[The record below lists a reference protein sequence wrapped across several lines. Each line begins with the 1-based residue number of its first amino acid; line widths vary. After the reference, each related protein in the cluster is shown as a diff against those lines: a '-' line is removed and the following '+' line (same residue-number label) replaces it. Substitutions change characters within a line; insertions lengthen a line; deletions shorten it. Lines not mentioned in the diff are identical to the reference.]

1 MLLESEQEKGEQKLF
16 NKTEKN
22 LGGFNMKGKI
32 LTLLTLLLPA
42 LSFADEAK
50 LDTGDTAWMIV
61 STALVVLMSI
71 GGLTLFYGGMT
82 RRKNIVNTVMMV
94 LMAYCF
100 AIVVWFLW
108 AYSLAFTDGE
118 GSIYAIIGDLSKF
131 LMNGVD
137 YKALSGTYPEWVF
150 AAFQSTFAAITVA
163 LISGAV
169 IERLKFSTWIIF
181 VILWVTF
188 VYAPIAHVVW
198 GGGFL
203 FDLGALDFAGGTVVH
218 INAGVAGLVLAIL
231 VGKRKDFNKA
241 AILPSSVVLTSLG
254 AALLW
259 FGWFG
264 FNAGSAFGANEV
276 AGVALLTTNLA
287 TAMAAISWV
296 MIEWIVAKKPTLLGA
311 ASGAIA
317 GLVAITPAAGFVN
330 ATGAIIIGLVA
341 GIVAWFGVAVLKK
354 IFGYD
359 DSLDAFGIHGLAGMW
374 GALATGFFALQSL
387 AWDGSPLQNGDRM
400 GQIIVQVESIAFTII
415 YTAIVTAVVYFI
427 ASIVTGGGRVDDET
441 ETMGLDEA
449 THGERGFNL

>member
-1 MLLESEQEKGEQKLF
+1 MLKLYKT
-16 NKTEKN
+16 NTEKN
-22 LGGFNMKGKI
+22 YKGGLKMRSKI
-32 LTLLTLLLPA
+32 WAFLALLLPFV
-42 LSFADEAK
+42 SFADEAK
-50 LDTGDTAWMIV
+50 LDTGDTAWMITA
-61 STALVVLMSI
+61 TALVVLMSI

-82 RRKNIVNTVMMV
+82 RAKNIVNTVMMV
-94 LMAYCF
+94 FMAYAV

-118 GSIYAIIGDLSKF
+118 GGLYAIIGDLSKF
-131 LMNGVD
+131 LMSGVD

-150 AAFQSTFAAITVA
+150 ATFQSTFAAITIA
-163 LISGAV
+163 LVSGAV
-169 IERLKFSTWIIF
+169 IERMKFSTWLLF

-231 VGKRKDFNKA
+231 LGKRKDYGKA
-241 AILPSSVVLTSLG
+241 AILPSSVVLTTLG

-287 TAMAAISWV
+287 TAAAVISWV
-296 MIEWIVAKKPTLLGA
+296 LVEWIVAKKPTLLGA

-317 GLVAITPAAGFVN
+317 GLVAITPAAGFVD
-330 ATGAIIIGLVA
+330 AKGALIIGLVA
-341 GIVAWFGVAVLKK
+341 GVVGWFGVFVLKK
-354 IFGYD
+354 AIGYD
-359 DSLDAFGIHGLAGMW
+359 DSLDVFGIHGLAGIW

-400 GQIIVQVESIAFTII
+400 GQIIVQVESILFTIV
-415 YTAIVTAVVYFI
+415 YTAIMTAILFFVS
-427 ASIVTGGGRVDDET
+427 SILTAGARVDEET

-449 THGERGFNL
+449 SHGERGFNL

>member
-1 MLLESEQEKGEQKLF
+1 
-16 NKTEKN
+16 
-22 LGGFNMKGKI
+22 MKAKI
-32 LTLLTLLLPA
+32 LSILSLLVPA
-42 LSFADEAK
+42 FAFADEAK
-50 LDTGDTAWMIV
+50 LDTGDTAWMI
-61 STALVVLMSI
+61 TATAFVVLMSV

-108 AYSLAFTDGE
+108 GYSLAFTDGE
-118 GSIYAIIGDLSKF
+118 GAIYAIVGDLSKF
-131 LMNGVD
+131 LMAGVD

-150 AAFQSTFAAITVA
+150 ATFQSTFAAITVA

-169 IERLKFSTWIIF
+169 IERLKFSTWLIF

-254 AALLW
+254 AGLLW

-296 MIEWIVAKKPTLLGA
+296 IIEWIVAKKPTLLGA

-341 GIVAWFGVAVLKK
+341 GLVGWFGAAVLKK
-354 IFGYD
+354 AFGYD

-400 GQIIVQVESIAFTII
+400 GQIIVQVESILFTII
-415 YTAIVTAVVYFI
+415 YTAIVTAIVYFI
-427 ASIVTGGGRVDDET
+427 ASLVTGGGKVDEET